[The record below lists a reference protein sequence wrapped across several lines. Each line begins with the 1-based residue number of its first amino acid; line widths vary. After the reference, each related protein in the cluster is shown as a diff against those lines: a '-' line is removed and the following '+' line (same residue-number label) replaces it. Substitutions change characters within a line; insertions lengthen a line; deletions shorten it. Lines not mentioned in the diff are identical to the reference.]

1 MFLLVL
7 RPPLSSRL
15 CPTSPLTV
23 QILLARQAVRTRKRL
38 TRKTVKQ
45 RLMESRRF
53 LRTLRLLAKEV
64 ATPPQRWDLVDVWVQ
79 DLLISQQK
87 RVCGSS
93 FQPQS
98 TIPDVF
104 LWLLRGTKRVAYV
117 RVPAHSILFSLVEE
131 QRGRNC
137 GRVTTLYIKVEDP

>member
-23 QILLARQAVRTRKRL
+23 QILLARQAVRTRRRL
-38 TRKTVKQ
+38 TRKTVKHH
-45 RLMESRRF
+45 LMESRRF

-64 ATPPQRWDLVDVWVQ
+64 AKLPQCWDLVDVWVQ
-79 DLLISQQK
+79 DLLISQK
-87 RVCGSS
+87 RVCDSS

-104 LWLLRGTKRVAYV
+104 LWLLRGTKRLAYV